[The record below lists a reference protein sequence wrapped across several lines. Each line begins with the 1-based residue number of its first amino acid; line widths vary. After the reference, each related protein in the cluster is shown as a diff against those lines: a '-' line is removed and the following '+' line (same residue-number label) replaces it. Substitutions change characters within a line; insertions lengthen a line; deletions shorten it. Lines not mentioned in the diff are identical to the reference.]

1 MSQSQ
6 RKTSRACY
14 NLNIPKVLAMP
25 ALIDLVGN
33 TPLMDLSALVGK
45 PGVTLLAKCEG
56 NNPASSVK
64 DRAAKGMILGALERG
79 TLKRGMRLIEATSG
93 NTGIALAMIARAV
106 GIEMHL
112 VMPQT
117 LTIERTQTMQAFGAT
132 VHLIDGN
139 MEQARD
145 YAAAKVAETAGKD
158 GAFVMLN
165 QFGNPDNPLAHY
177 RSTGPEVWRD
187 TQGQV
192 THFVSAMGTTGTI
205 MGVSRFLK
213 EQNSAVTIVGCQPAE
228 GSQIPGIR
236 RWSKDYLPTFFE
248 SSRVDRVFDITQKDA
263 ENTARRLAKEVGLFS
278 GPSSGGACW
287 AAMQIAQQIERGVI
301 VFIAC
306 DRGDRYLSSDLFR

>member
-1 MSQSQ
+1 MS
-6 RKTSRACY
+6 
-14 NLNIPKVLAMP
+14 

-33 TPLMDLSALVGK
+33 TPLMDCSALIGK

-106 GIEMHL
+106 GIDMHL

-117 LTIERTQTMQAFGAT
+117 LTVERTQTMQAFGAT
-132 VHLIDGN
+132 VHLIDGS

-145 YAAAKVAETAGKD
+145 YAAAKVAETAGQPD
-158 GAFVMLN
+158 AYVMLN

-177 RSTGPEVWRD
+177 RTTGPEIWRD
-187 TQGQV
+187 TMGQV

-205 MGVSRFLK
+205 MGVSKYLK
-213 EQNSAVTIVGCQPAE
+213 EQSPAVQIVGCQPSE

-236 RWSKDYLPTFFE
+236 RWPKAYLPTFFE
-248 SSRVDRVFDITQKDA
+248 PERVDVIMDIAQRDA
-263 ENTARRLAKEVGLFS
+263 EDMARKLVQKIGLFS

-287 AAMQIAQQIERGVI
+287 AAMQVAATIERGVI

-306 DRGDRYLSSDLFR
+306 DRGDRYLSSDLFRAKA

>member
-1 MSQSQ
+1 
-6 RKTSRACY
+6 
-14 NLNIPKVLAMP
+14 MP

-33 TPLMDLSALVGK
+33 TPLMDCSALLTTVGLNK

-79 TLKRGMRLIEATSG
+79 ELKLGMRLIEATSG

-106 GIEMHL
+106 GIQMHL

-117 LTIERTQTMQAFGAT
+117 LTVERTQTMQAFGAT
-132 VHLIDGN
+132 VHLVDGN
-139 MEQARD
+139 MEFARD
-145 YAAAKVAETAGKD
+145 YATAKVAETKGQPD
-158 GAFVMLN
+158 AFFMLN

-177 RSTGPEVWRD
+177 RSTGPEIWRD
-187 TQGQV
+187 TQGKI
-192 THFVSAMGTTGTI
+192 THFVSTMGTTGTI
-205 MGVSRFLK
+205 MGVSRYLK
-213 EQNSAVTIVGCQPAE
+213 EQSKTVQIIGCQPSE

-236 RWSKDYLPTFFE
+236 RWPKEYLPTFYE
-248 SSRVDRVFDITQKDA
+248 PQRVDRIIDIAQKDA
-263 ENTARRLAKEVGLFS
+263 ENTARDLAKIIGLFT

-287 AAMQIAQQIERGVI
+287 AALQVVREITAGVV

-306 DRGDRYLSSDLFR
+306 DRGDRYLSSDLFRQK